1 MTKTIKLL
9 SLCTAIGAV
18 TYGSAVYLFN
28 NNVQK
33 VLNSTF
39 KKFDAKSPVQSIK
52 ERFEIKA
59 YTFQVNFLNADKTKK
74 MLNVQYNPL
83 SSNAHLNYVST
94 IEEKIVIE
102 EGKEFSVKFDL
113 EQPKYLFS
121 VKLPRNLMQYKKI
134 SDLLVDENFHISNMN
149 TKTGK
154 STFTL
159 NATQKG
165 FDISEITDVFPISM
179 KIVSDIRSS
188 QFKRDGNTMT
198 FGGDITYQMEV
209 LMGKKPLQIIKG
221 SSDSTLTINTNSFV
235 NTISKAIQAGEMGQ
249 WTEEQKEDIANNVVV
264 FLKDFKVDT
273 KAKSEGTSAG
283 QSDKIVSDI
292 TVNNM
297 ENNKFS
303 MAYKI
308 TGTSTAKGRSE
319 FLKEFLM
326 DKEAVN
332 KVLSATDAQFDIK
345 SLEVKEK
352 SAKELEDI
360 LFKTFVSDDELEHSS
375 HLNLDFKSK
384 ADKTFLDSGKILVHT
399 IESFQAPGEYELGVD
414 IATAIGE
421 NFALSIDGILS
432 YKDSAPHADLK
443 ITFNEVSYKT
453 LMDFVQSLTNA
464 AKKTS
469 FQQSKKDMLGFMKSL
484 PYDVF
489 FQSEKNPKT
498 DKDERVFKIQF

>member
-1 MTKTIKLL
+1 
-9 SLCTAIGAV
+9 
-18 TYGSAVYLFN
+18 
-28 NNVQK
+28 
-33 VLNSTF
+33 
-39 KKFDAKSPVQSIK
+39 
-52 ERFEIKA
+52 
-59 YTFQVNFLNADKTKK
+59 
-74 MLNVQYNPL
+74 
-83 SSNAHLNYVST
+83 
-94 IEEKIVIE
+94 
-102 EGKEFSVKFDL
+102 
-113 EQPKYLFS
+113 
-121 VKLPRNLMQYKKI
+121 
-134 SDLLVDENFHISNMN
+134 MN

-159 NATQKG
+159 SATQKG

-360 LFKTFVSDDELEHSS
+360 LFKTFVSDDELEHSA

-384 ADKTFLDSGKILVHT
+384 ADKTFLDSGKILVQT

-432 YKDSAPHADLK
+432 YKDSAPHADLT

-469 FQQSKKDMLGFMKSL
+469 FQQSTKDMLGFMKSL